1 MRDLQGYVE
10 TRHQLLTLKGN
21 NRANWVSF
29 AVAHHINGSHDMAV
43 QVGGT
48 GCGGG
53 ERETLFTLSSPL
65 ILTPQILEAYEK
77 TLDSEVLPSEA
88 YEHGEML
95 MYKAQV

>member
-1 MRDLQGYVE
+1 MGGGGEGNYMAAEALTTWRCRWEGRDV
-10 TRHQLLTLKGN
+10 
-21 NRANWVSF
+21 W
-29 AVAHHINGSHDMAV
+29 
-43 QVGGT
+43 
-48 GCGGG
+48 GG